1 MLFWMI
7 WMIVWGIVLCL
18 SIAYACTDNDYL
30 LDGMEYFIMVL
41 SVGAIVLGIL
51 PYQSASLENER
62 EMVIAGKL
70 DVNKENINFNHYHT
84 NVYVSTKDD
93 NYKYEFKS
101 DSSSIIKW
109 EKIDN
114 KKEGNK
120 ELNEPSLKNEE
131 KVREMIANKL
141 NLRKDELVITKDK
154 ENVYTAITSLG
165 KYVVETEEN
174 SISIKAMVKQ
184 G

>member
-1 MLFWMI
+1 MI
-7 WMIVWGIVLCL
+7 WMIVWGIILCL
-18 SIAYACTDNDYL
+18 AIAYACTNNDSF
-30 LDGMEYFIMVL
+30 LDGEEYFIMAL
-41 SVGAIVLGIL
+41 SVCAIIIGFVF
-51 PYQSASLENER
+51 YQSTSLENER

-70 DVNKENINFNHYHT
+70 DVNKENINFIHYQR

-109 EKIDN
+109 EKIDDI
-114 KKEGNK
+114 KEGNK
-120 ELNEPSLKNEE
+120 ELNKPSLKNEE
-131 KVREMIANKL
+131 KAREMVANKL
-141 NLRKDELVITKDK
+141 NLRKDEVVITKDK
-154 ENVYTAITSLG
+154 ENVYTAITASG

-184 G
+184 N

>member
-7 WMIVWGIVLCL
+7 WMVVWAIVLCL
-18 SIAYACTDNDYL
+18 AIAYACTDNDYL

-41 SVGAIVLGIL
+41 SVFAIVIGVV
-51 PYQSASLENER
+51 PYQSASLKSER
-62 EMVIAGKL
+62 ELVIAGKL
-70 DVNKENINFNHYHT
+70 DLNKENINFKHYQT

-93 NYKYEFKS
+93 DYKYEFKS
-101 DSSSIIKW
+101 GSISIIKW
-109 EKIDN
+109 EKTDS
-114 KKEGNK
+114 KKEGRNK
-120 ELNEPSLKNEE
+120 VNEPSLKNEE

-141 NLRKDELVITKDK
+141 NLRKDEVVITKDK

>member
-1 MLFWMI
+1 MI

-70 DVNKENINFNHYHT
+70 DVNKENVNFKHYQS
-84 NVYVSTKDD
+84 NVYVSTKDND
-93 NYKYEFKS
+93 YMYEFKS
-101 DSSSIIKW
+101 DSSAIIKW
-109 EKIDN
+109 EKIDR
-114 KKEGNK
+114 KKEGSNK
-120 ELNEPSLKNEE
+120 VNEPSMKNEE
-131 KVREMIANKL
+131 KVREMVANKL
-141 NLRKDELVITKDK
+141 NLQKDEVVVTKDK
-154 ENVYTAITSLG
+154 ENLYTAITSSG